1 MHRSGNGDCNYY
13 RVCRVN
19 FEMEQLPFDKRSGKI
34 WFNNELV
41 EWQDARVHVI
51 SHGMHYASLVFEGLR
66 VYNKKIFKLEDHTK
80 RLFHSA
86 RRLDIQIPY
95 SEKELNKATLKL
107 VEDQQ
112 IQNGYIRPF
121 IWRGSEMMG
130 VSAQKTKINVAI
142 AIWDW
147 PAYFDTKL
155 KQKGIK
161 LNISKWQRPPQNS
174 SPWDSKAAGLYMI
187 CTLSKHE
194 AEKQG
199 YTDSLM
205 LDHEGNIAEATSA
218 NIFFKDDKGEL
229 HTPIP
234 DSFLDGI
241 TRKTVIDLAKSK
253 NIKIHER
260 KISPDELSNFK
271 GCFITGTAAEI
282 TPVGNITDNKFEVC
296 NLIKDLSAS
305 YEALVGKNS

>member
-1 MHRSGNGDCNYY
+1 MYRFGNGYCYNY

-19 FEMEQLPFDKRSGKI
+19 FHMQQLPFDKRSGKI
-34 WFNNELV
+34 WFNNELC
-41 EWQDARVHVI
+41 EWQDARVHII

-66 VYNKKIFKLEDHTK
+66 VYNTKIFKLDEHIE
-80 RLFHSA
+80 RLFNSA
-86 RRLDIQIPY
+86 RILDMKIPY
-95 SEKELNKATLKL
+95 SNQEIVEATKKL
-107 VEDQQ
+107 VSDQD
-112 IQNGYIRPF
+112 IKDGYIRPF
-121 IWRGSEMMG
+121 AWRGSEMMG
-130 VSAQKTKINVAI
+130 VSAQNTKINVAI

-147 PAYFDTKL
+147 PTYFDPTLKL
-155 KQKGIK
+155 KGIK

-174 SPWDSKAAGLYMI
+174 SPWQSKAAGLYMI
-187 CTLSKHE
+187 CTLSKHQ
-194 AEKQG
+194 AEKEG

-218 NIFFKDDKGEL
+218 NIFFKDKNNEL

-253 NIKIHER
+253 NIKINER
-260 KISPDELSNFK
+260 KISPNELSNFV

-282 TPVGNITDNKFEVC
+282 TPVANILNNKFEVC
-296 NLIKDLSAS
+296 DLIKDLSS
-305 YEALVGKNS
+305 GYEMLVGKNS

>member
-1 MHRSGNGDCNYY
+1 
-13 RVCRVN
+13 
-19 FEMEQLPFDKRSGKI
+19 MEQLPFDKRSGKI

-66 VYNKKIFKLEDHTK
+66 VYNKKIFKLEAHTK

-95 SEKELNKATLKL
+95 SEKELNEATLKL
-107 VEDQQ
+107 VDDQK

-121 IWRGSEMMG
+121 VWRGSEMMG

-155 KQKGIK
+155 KQKGIN

-218 NIFFKDDKGEL
+218 NIFFKDTNDEL
-229 HTPIP
+229 NTPVP

-241 TRKTVIDLAKSK
+241 TRKTVIEIAKSK
-253 NIKIHER
+253 GIKINER
-260 KISPDELSNFK
+260 KISPNELKSFK

-282 TPVGNITDNKFEVC
+282 TPVASIKDNTFEVC
-296 NLIKDLSAS
+296 KMILDLSS
-305 YEALVGKNS
+305 TYEKIVGKV

>member
-1 MHRSGNGDCNYY
+1 
-13 RVCRVN
+13 
-19 FEMEQLPFDKRSGKI
+19 MEQLPFDKRSGKI
-34 WFNNELV
+34 WFNNKLV

-86 RRLDIQIPY
+86 RRLDIQVPY
-95 SEKELNKATLKL
+95 SEKELNEATLKL
-107 VEDQQ
+107 VDEQQ

-147 PAYFDTKL
+147 PAYFDVKL

-161 LNISKWQRPPQNS
+161 LNISRWQRPPQNS
-174 SPWDSKAAGLYMI
+174 SPWNTKAAGLYMI

-194 AEKQG
+194 AEKKG

-205 LDHEGNIAEATSA
+205 LDHEGNVAEATGA
-218 NIFFKDDKGEL
+218 NVFFKDKNGSL

-241 TRKTVIDLAKSK
+241 TRRTVIEIAKSK
-253 NIKIHER
+253 KINVIER
-260 KISPDELSNFK
+260 KIKPDELENFE
-271 GCFITGTAAEI
+271 GCFLTGTAAEV
-282 TPVGNITDNKFEVC
+282 TPVSQIEKFTFNVC
-296 NLIKDLSAS
+296 DTIIDLSDS
-305 YEALVGKNS
+305 YQITVRKKKAA

>member
-1 MHRSGNGDCNYY
+1 MQ
-13 RVCRVN
+13 
-19 FEMEQLPFDKRSGKI
+19 QLPFDKRSGKI
-34 WFNNELV
+34 WFNNELC
-41 EWQDARVHVI
+41 EWQDARVHII

-66 VYNKKIFKLEDHTK
+66 VYNSKIFKLKEHTD
-80 RLFHSA
+80 RLFKSA
-86 RRLDIQIPY
+86 KILDMKIPY
-95 SEKELNKATLKL
+95 SYDEITEATKKL
-107 VEDQQ
+107 VSDQN

-121 IWRGSEMMG
+121 VWRGSEMMG
-130 VSAQKTKINVAI
+130 VSAQNTKINVAI

-147 PAYFDTKL
+147 PTYFDSNLKL
-155 KQKGIK
+155 KGIK

-174 SPWDSKAAGLYMI
+174 SPWESKAAGLYMI

-194 AEKQG
+194 AEKEG

-205 LDHEGNIAEATSA
+205 LDHEGYIAEATSA
-218 NIFFKDDKGEL
+218 NIFFKDKNNNL

-253 NIKIHER
+253 SIKVYER
-260 KISPDELSNFK
+260 KISPAEISSFK

-282 TPVGNITDNKFEVC
+282 TPVGNILDNNFEVC
-296 NLIKDLSAS
+296 DLIKDLSTS
-305 YEALVGKNS
+305 YEKLVGK

>member
-1 MHRSGNGDCNYY
+1 
-13 RVCRVN
+13 
-19 FEMEQLPFDKRSGKI
+19 MEQLPFDKRSGKI
-34 WFNNELV
+34 WFNNELCD
-41 EWQDARVHVI
+41 WQDARVHII

-66 VYNKKIFKLEDHTK
+66 VYNTKIFKLEEHTD
-80 RLFHSA
+80 RLFKSA
-86 RRLDIQIPY
+86 KILDMNIPY
-95 SEKELNKATLKL
+95 SYEEIIEATKKL
-107 VEDQQ
+107 VSDQN
-112 IQNGYIRPF
+112 IKNGYIRPF
-121 IWRGSEMMG
+121 VWRGSEMMG

-147 PAYFDTKL
+147 PTYFDPNLKL
-155 KQKGIK
+155 KGIK
-161 LNISKWQRPPQNS
+161 LNISRWQRPPQNS
-174 SPWDSKAAGLYMI
+174 SPWESKAAGLYMI
-187 CTLSKHE
+187 CTLSKHQ
-194 AEKQG
+194 AEKDG

-218 NIFFKDDKGEL
+218 NIFFKDENNEL

-260 KISPDELSNFK
+260 KISPDELPNFK

-282 TPVGNITDNKFEVC
+282 TPVGNILDNNFEVC
-296 NLIKDLSAS
+296 NLIKDLSSS
-305 YEALVGKNS
+305 YELLVGKNN